1 MRERLIE
8 VVEKELEEAVDYF
21 INNEFRKIKI
31 GFYNEPC

>member
-8 VVEKELEEAVDYF
+8 VIQKELDEAVDYF
-21 INNEFRKIKI
+21 IKNGFRKIKI